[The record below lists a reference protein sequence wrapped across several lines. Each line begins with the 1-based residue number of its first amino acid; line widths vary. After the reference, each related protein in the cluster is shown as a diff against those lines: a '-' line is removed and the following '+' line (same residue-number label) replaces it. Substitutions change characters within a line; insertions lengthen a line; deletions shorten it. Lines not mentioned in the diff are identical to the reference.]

1 MMKRTLITTWIVAA
15 TLFGVAGVVKAM
27 QPANNSNNA
36 KPFVHI
42 STSPD
47 ELDLGTAAGPGF
59 YNVPKALTVNVESN
73 CVHGPITI
81 SATKLRRRLGGGEIT
96 PDRIFV
102 RTYGTGGFVAM
113 ERPVVISQPKAGS
126 HEIVLDVQVLTG
138 FRDMAGGYKG
148 AFTVTV
154 MPPV

>member
-1 MMKRTLITTWIVAA
+1 MMKKVLITTWIVAA
-15 TLFGVAGVVKAM
+15 TLFGAAEVVKAV

-36 KPFVHI
+36 KPYVHI
-42 STSPD
+42 STTPD
-47 ELDLGTAAGPGF
+47 VLDLGSAASPGF

-81 SATKLRRRLGGGEIT
+81 STTKLTRRLGGGEIQ

-102 RTYGTGGFVAM
+102 RTYGTGGFVPM
-113 ERPVVISQPKAGS
+113 EKPVVISQPKAGS
-126 HEIVLDVQVLTG
+126 HKIVLDVQVLTN
-138 FRDMAGGYKG
+138 FRDRAGGYKG